1 MNDPLVSTCQCFL
14 KFKCVSMTCHCFHS
28 SLQRHWTLLLGAWW
42 RAGGQTACR
51 TDQDIMAE
59 QSTLYYQRSPWCLA
73 AGAESDLD
81 IAEFK
86 FSCVECHHHHQTGS
100 REKVGVMTTMVT
112 IWPLHGHYMAI
123 LTMRPMAISV
133 TASPVTSITCSRSH
147 STGQR
152 HGEGEIQYFL
162 FKII

>member
-1 MNDPLVSTCQCFL
+1 MG
-14 KFKCVSMTCHCFHS
+14 MMEG
-28 SLQRHWTLLLGAWW
+28 RWTD
-42 RAGGQTACR
+42 CR

-112 IWPLHGHYMAI
+112 IWPLHGHYMAT

-152 HGEGEIQYFL
+152 HGVGEIFIWKLGKEAKLLMLMQQVWLYMRYNPKDII
-162 FKII
+162 KIRLNYSDRV